1 MSILNK
7 YKRWVPMLIIDTSN
21 QLDMVLSQ
29 DHTQTIPVDTNN
41 GILNTDCLI
50 SYIDMNNPNCIF
62 DGGVTSLTEINGKKI
77 DYENSIADFCELNDI
92 KLTGIDNGLVS
103 FDKIF
108 GYSNIT
114 NKEFYKLMTEY
125 KMFLESGDTRLT
137 LYEVTGNTGHY
148 TYGTRY
154 VDNGKEKYYAL
165 SGGFLQG
172 FFKMHGFNYQTLPQH
187 IENTWNLEFVLRP
200 RNYEYRKPYL
210 DKEENGEALNLIYP
224 DNKGIFFYMGT
235 RSENKFSQFYKNN
248 MDSYPIRQGYEELCN
263 EDMNGQYFH
272 NGKTKEDAKRRSN
285 LESCLT
291 VASLYIP
298 FEFLNYEHVCGCGY
312 TGSYKGTLKSIVDN
326 NNNIQQGS
334 DYEYEDY
341 VIDDIDLS
349 DFTINTTFEGK
360 PIDTNSIVEFITDN
374 KYLLFNRAKHG
385 YTAKTFEKDADYTFI
400 LSGITREYQKNAYLL
415 FNRTKNGYTTKNID
429 NWFSS
434 NEYQELENGTYDITK
449 DIIGNAFALQ
459 IKDDGSIGYKYLVR
473 DCESEHK
480 IKIESEFSYPGIIT
494 DDKWNVVNVMF
505 SILNGNVDN
514 CGTPYGKRKM
524 RIYVYVNGMLKLVS
538 KELDEFNFHE
548 LDDSFD
554 KQEGVPYNI
563 SLGGGS
569 QGLMESI
576 WTNRKQMFKY
586 VLPIE
591 QNFAGTFIG
600 DIRSFKFYN
609 CKMES
614 AQIKNNYYYEMN

>member
-7 YKRWVPMLIIDTSN
+7 YKRWVPMLTIDTSN

-29 DHTQTIPVDTNN
+29 DHTPTIPVDTKN

-50 SYIDMNNPNCIF
+50 SYIDMNNPDCIF

-92 KLTGIDNGLVS
+92 KLTGIDNGLIS

-125 KMFLESGDTRLT
+125 KMSLDPSDTRLT

-148 TYGTRY
+148 SYGTKY
-154 VDNGKEKYYAL
+154 VNGDEKYYAL

-200 RNYEYRKPYL
+200 RRDYECGK
-210 DKEENGEALNLIYP
+210 KEDNGKTLNLIYP
-224 DNKGIFFYMGT
+224 GNKGIFFYMGT

-248 MDSYPIRQGYEELCN
+248 MDSYPIRPGYEELCD

-272 NGKTKEDAKRRSN
+272 NGKTKEDAKRRAN
-285 LESCLT
+285 LENYLT

-298 FEFLNYEHVCGCGY
+298 FEFLNNEHVCGCGY
-312 TGSYKGTLKSIVDN
+312 TGSYKGTLKSIIDN

-374 KYLLFNRAKHG
+374 KYLLFNRTKNG
-385 YTAKTFEKDADYTFI
+385 YTAKTFEKDDDYTFI

-429 NWFSS
+429 NWFNSD
-434 NEYQELENGTYDITK
+434 EYQELENGTYDITK

>member
-7 YKRWVPMLIIDTSN
+7 YKRWVPMLTIDTSN

-41 GILNTDCLI
+41 GVLNTDCLI
-50 SYIDMNNPNCIF
+50 SYIDMNNPDRCII

-92 KLTGIDNGLVS
+92 KLTGIDNGLVN

-108 GYSNIT
+108 EESKKI
-114 NKEFYKLMTEY
+114 NKKFYELMTEY
-125 KMFLESGDTRLT
+125 KMPLESGDTRLK

-148 TYGTRY
+148 SYGTSY
-154 VDNGKEKYYAL
+154 VDDGKEKYYAL

-200 RNYEYRKPYL
+200 RRDYECGK
-210 DKEENGEALNLIYP
+210 KEDNGKALNLIYK

-248 MDSYPIRQGYEELCN
+248 MDSYPIRQGYKELCN
-263 EDMNGQYFH
+263 EIMNGQYFH
-272 NGKTKEDAKRRSN
+272 NGKTKEDTKRRSN
-285 LESCLT
+285 LENYLT

-298 FEFLNYEHVCGCGY
+298 FEFLNNEHVCGCGY
-312 TGSYKGTLKSIVDN
+312 TGSYKGTLKSIVD

-349 DFTINTTFEGK
+349 DFTNNTTFEGK

-374 KYLLFNRAKHG
+374 KYLLFNRTKHG
-385 YTAKTFEKDADYTFI
+385 YTAKTFKKDADYTFI

-429 NWFSS
+429 NWFNSD
-434 NEYQELENGTYDITK
+434 EYQELENGTYDITK

-494 DDKWNVVNVMF
+494 DKKWNVVNVMF
-505 SILNGNVDN
+505 SILNGNVDD

-548 LDDSFD
+548 LDDTFD

-576 WTNRKQMFKY
+576 WPNRKQMFKY

>member
-7 YKRWVPMLIIDTSN
+7 YKRWVPMLTIDTSN

-41 GILNTDCLI
+41 GVLNTDCLI
-50 SYIDMNNPNCIF
+50 SYIDMNNPDRCII

-92 KLTGIDNGLVS
+92 KLTGIDNGLVN

-108 GYSNIT
+108 EESKKI
-114 NKEFYKLMTEY
+114 NKKFYELMTEY
-125 KMFLESGDTRLT
+125 KMPLESGDTRLK

-148 TYGTRY
+148 SYGTSY
-154 VDNGKEKYYAL
+154 VDDGKEKYYAL

-200 RNYEYRKPYL
+200 RRDYECGK
-210 DKEENGEALNLIYP
+210 KEDNGKALNLIYK

-248 MDSYPIRQGYEELCN
+248 MDSYPIRQGYKELCN
-263 EDMNGQYFH
+263 EIMNGQYFH
-272 NGKTKEDAKRRSN
+272 NGKTKEDTKRRSN
-285 LESCLT
+285 LENYLT

-298 FEFLNYEHVCGCGY
+298 FEFLNNEHVCGCGY
-312 TGSYKGTLKSIVDN
+312 TGSYKGTLKSIVD

-349 DFTINTTFEGK
+349 DFTNNTTFEGK

-374 KYLLFNRAKHG
+374 KYLLFNRTKHG
-385 YTAKTFEKDADYTFI
+385 YTAKTFKKDADYTFI
-400 LSGITREYQKNAYLL
+400 LSGITRVYQKNAYLL

-429 NWFSS
+429 NWFNSD
-434 NEYQELENGTYDITK
+434 EYQELENGTYDITK
-449 DIIGNAFALQ
+449 DIVGNAFALQ

-494 DDKWNVVNVMF
+494 DKKWNVVNVMF
-505 SILNGNVDN
+505 SILNGNVDD

>member
-7 YKRWVPMLIIDTSN
+7 YKRWVPMLTIDTSN

-41 GILNTDCLI
+41 GVLNTDCLI
-50 SYIDMNNPNCIF
+50 SYIDMNNPDCII

-92 KLTGIDNGLVS
+92 KLTGIDNGLVN

-108 GYSNIT
+108 EESKKI
-114 NKEFYKLMTEY
+114 NKKFYELMTEY
-125 KMFLESGDTRLT
+125 KMPLESGDTRLK

-148 TYGTRY
+148 SYGTRY
-154 VDNGKEKYYAL
+154 VNGDEKYYAL

-200 RNYEYRKPYL
+200 RDYEYRKPYL

-224 DNKGIFFYMGT
+224 DNKGIFFYIGT

-248 MDSYPIRQGYEELCN
+248 MDSYPIRQGYKELCN
-263 EDMNGQYFH
+263 EIMNGQYFH
-272 NGKTKEDAKRRSN
+272 NGKTKEDTKRRSN
-285 LESCLT
+285 LENYLT

-298 FEFLNYEHVCGCGY
+298 FEFLNNEHVCGCGY
-312 TGSYKGTLKSIVDN
+312 TGSYKGTLKSIVDD

-334 DYEYEDY
+334 DYECEDY

-349 DFTINTTFEGK
+349 DFTNNTTFEGK

-374 KYLLFNRAKHG
+374 KYLLFNRTKHG
-385 YTAKTFEKDADYTFI
+385 YTAKTFKKDADYTFI

-429 NWFSS
+429 NWFNSD
-434 NEYQELENGTYDITK
+434 EYQELENGTYDITK
-449 DIIGNAFALQ
+449 DIVGNAFALQ

-494 DDKWNVVNVMF
+494 DDEWNVVNVMF

>member
-7 YKRWVPMLIIDTSN
+7 YKRWVPMLTIDTSN

-50 SYIDMNNPNCIF
+50 SYIDMNNPDCIF

-148 TYGTRY
+148 SYGTRY
-154 VDNGKEKYYAL
+154 VDNGNEKYYAL

-248 MDSYPIRQGYEELCN
+248 MDSYPIRPGYEELCN

-285 LESCLT
+285 LDSFLT

-298 FEFLNYEHVCGCGY
+298 FEFLNNEHVCGCGY
-312 TGSYKGTLKSIVDN
+312 TGSYKGTLKSIVDD

-374 KYLLFNRAKHG
+374 KYLLFNRGKHG
-385 YTAKTFEKDADYTFI
+385 YTAKTFEKDADYAFI

-429 NWFSS
+429 NWFNSD
-434 NEYQELENGTYDITK
+434 EYQELENGTYDITK

-494 DDKWNVVNVMF
+494 DDEWNVVNVMF

>member
-7 YKRWVPMLIIDTSN
+7 YKRWVPMLTIDTSN

-92 KLTGIDNGLVS
+92 KLTGIDNGLIS

-114 NKEFYKLMTEY
+114 NKEFYELMTEY

-148 TYGTRY
+148 SYGTKY
-154 VDNGKEKYYAL
+154 VNGDEKYYAL

-200 RNYEYRKPYL
+200 RDYEYRKPYL

-248 MDSYPIRQGYEELCN
+248 MDSYPIRPGYEELCN

-285 LESCLT
+285 LENYLT

-298 FEFLNYEHVCGCGY
+298 FEFLNNEHVCGCGY
-312 TGSYKGTLKSIVDN
+312 TGSYKGTLKSIVDD

-374 KYLLFNRAKHG
+374 KYLLFNRTKHG

-400 LSGITREYQKNAYLL
+400 LSGITKEYQKNAYLL

-449 DIIGNAFALQ
+449 DIVGNAFALQ

-494 DDKWNVVNVMF
+494 DDEWNVVNVMF

>member
-7 YKRWVPMLIIDTSN
+7 YKRWVPMLTIDTSN

-29 DHTQTIPVDTNN
+29 DQTQTIPVDTNN

-92 KLTGIDNGLVS
+92 KLTGIDNGLIS

-114 NKEFYKLMTEY
+114 NKEFYELMTEY

-148 TYGTRY
+148 SYGTRY
-154 VDNGKEKYYAL
+154 VNDGKEKYYAL

-200 RNYEYRKPYL
+200 RDYEYRKPYL

-248 MDSYPIRQGYEELCN
+248 MDSYPIRPGYEELCD
-263 EDMNGQYFH
+263 EVMNGQYFH

-285 LESCLT
+285 LEGFLT

-298 FEFLNYEHVCGCGY
+298 FEFLNNEHVCGCGY
-312 TGSYKGTLKSIVDN
+312 TGSYKGTLKSIVDD

-334 DYEYEDY
+334 DYECEDY

-374 KYLLFNRAKHG
+374 KYLLFNRTKHG
-385 YTAKTFEKDADYTFI
+385 YTAKTFKKDADYTFI

-429 NWFSS
+429 NWFNSD
-434 NEYQELENGTYDITK
+434 EYQELENGTYDITK
-449 DIIGNAFALQ
+449 DIVGNAFALQ

-494 DDKWNVVNVMF
+494 DDEWNVVNVMF
-505 SILNGNVDN
+505 SILNGNVDD